1 MIHSNHKITALLI
14 TYNEYE
20 NLEKLL
26 PKLCFADEVI
36 IVDSISQDHSQ
47 ELVAQFPKA
56 QFIQRKFD
64 NFSSQRNYAL
74 SLAKNE
80 WILFL
85 DADEGLPKEL
95 VEEVKNITTSDENT
109 VCDAYYVYRK
119 YHFMNKHLH
128 YSGWQSDKVI
138 RLFRKSKCY
147 YKGYVHEQLEVNGTI
162 GSLSTRIEHY
172 TYKNFDHYV
181 HKLHQY
187 ADLKAQELYSQNI
200 KATAFHYFFKPA
212 YRFLNSYFIRLGFL
226 DGYEGLI
233 NCITQSYGVFV
244 RYVKLRELEKNK

>member
-1 MIHSNHKITALLI
+1 MIHKGHKISALLI

-36 IVDSISQDHSQ
+36 IVDSFSEDRSEELISQ
-47 ELVAQFPKA
+47 FPQV

-85 DADEGLPKEL
+85 DADEGLPEQL
-95 VEEVKNITTSDENT
+95 VEEVKNITSENESSH
-109 VCDAYYVYRK
+109 DAYYVYRK
-119 YHFMNKHLH
+119 YHFMNKHLR

-138 RLFRKSKCY
+138 RLFKKSKSQ
-147 YKGYVHEQLEVNGTI
+147 YKGYVHEQLIVQGTI
-162 GSLSTRIEHY
+162 GSLETRIEHY
-172 TYKNFDHYV
+172 TYKSFDHYV
-181 HKLHQY
+181 YKLHQY
-187 ADLKAQELYSQNI
+187 ADLKATELYNQGVSPGV
-200 KATAFHYFFKPA
+200 FHYFLKPA
-212 YRFLNSYFIRLGFL
+212 YRFFNSYFLRLGFL

-233 NCITQSYGVFV
+233 NCITQSYGVFL
-244 RYVKLRELEKNK
+244 RYVKLREMGRK

>member
-1 MIHSNHKITALLI
+1 MIPLNHKITALLI
-14 TYNEYE
+14 TYNEYK

-26 PKLCFADEVI
+26 PKLSFADEVI
-36 IVDSISQDHSQ
+36 IVDSFSEDDSEKLITK
-47 ELVAQFPKA
+47 FPKI

-64 NFSSQRNYAL
+64 DFSSQRNYAL
-74 SLAKNE
+74 NLAKNE
-80 WILFL
+80 WVLFL
-85 DADEGLPKEL
+85 DADEGLPEKLITEIKTITSSKEN
-95 VEEVKNITTSDENT
+95 EVA
-109 VCDAYYVYRK
+109 DAYYVYRK
-119 YHFMNKHLH
+119 YHFMNKHLR

-138 RLFRKSKCY
+138 RLFKKSKCQ

-162 GSLSTRIEHY
+162 DSLNTRIEHY

-181 HKLHQY
+181 YKLHQY

-200 KATAFHYFFKPA
+200 KATTFHYFFKPA
-212 YRFLNSYFIRLGFL
+212 YRFLNSYFIRFGFL

-244 RYVKLRELEKNK
+244 RYVKLRELYSK